1 MSDATTPE
9 YRTGF
14 DEAPSTFNQEDAAP
28 ADYPPLPTNADLGF
42 LADDIRE
49 EPVTWSLICDLVR
62 KAIAADRTQ
71 RSGVSA
77 DPLPDL
83 DVDLP
88 DRVID
93 QLMHDAGVSLM
104 EPWSEQ
110 EMYDFANTVKREV
123 LARVPLKMLA
133 ASPQHQVKKGE
144 PS

>member
-1 MSDATTPE
+1 MSDTTTPE

-77 DPLPDL
+77 DPLPDQQPEIW
-83 DVDLP
+83 DYEAMSCGGKWIKESRDNGPP
-88 DRVID
+88 DTNLFVIRN
-93 QLMHDAGVSLM
+93 LK
-104 EPWSEQ
+104 
-110 EMYDFANTVKREV
+110 KRG
-123 LARVPLKMLA
+123 A
-133 ASPQHQVKKGE
+133 
-144 PS
+144 